1 MVVVLSEKDRE
12 KIFDTLTDKQIRVIK
27 RYVLDIVKSELLTK
41 YFWKGINWD
50 LVGLEYDPLFH
61 KKLAERVS
69 RQPRLFCS
77 ACGKPLKN
85 QYIVKSKQ
93 TGHIQELGSTCL
105 SDRAGIDIRIVKEIH
120 NSRKRI
126 NLFQDEI
133 LSDYR
138 NKERFPNRIYKDIIE
153 INADRSWGPKFR
165 SKILDFKGAN
175 LPLFHKDH
183 NKLLKDLSNRR
194 NELDEEEQF
203 GHKDKVRNNI
213 QEYIHLKRYINE
225 IIQKDRSLNIIRKE
239 ETLSDALERI
249 TNINNSINDD
259 FAVIPISK
267 QKELAKQ
274 YIDPFNQKLSRIRK
288 VKQIDSKTWIDEAV
302 KISTTIM
309 SIVQD
314 FNEIKD
320 KRINEYKR
328 VVQEVNDVSKTI
340 PGRNQY
346 FEPDLTKNIDEEIA
360 FYKQYLEELKLEKKI
375 IYYPKNLKRRLSEK
389 ESNLKRNPS
398 AIQDDLSRSVTLPEK
413 DALVRYYLLKQGF
426 YQEFTLDDFD
436 QKSESEQVQ
445 ILEYASLKAELIK
458 EIYKFE
464 IEITARKNAM
474 NNLINEINGLAKGML
489 DDRYIH
495 SAERDRYISTKVL
508 YYDNNYSTTIL
519 RLKNEKQVLEN
530 FVDKF
535 SKYPQ
540 SLLNNLEVASEKIY
554 NVPSDSRRI
563 MHEYVKQLHIYEKNI
578 LLIDDYRLLLEYYFM
593 KSKETNDLKKI
604 SFSQVAEVLTKEQF
618 KKLNHKNKLNRLQGI
633 YLINGLVTEIK
644 KYIIDVDL
652 AKKIKR
658 LNELRKETD
667 GKNYQVHH
675 LPQEILMKADV
686 DEIKEYSDKIDK
698 NIQYKEYIKKIEVL
712 INEIYELQE
721 ELFGN
726 NVNPIDVLAE
736 LQNNHNL
743 KLAKT
748 KFKSLSNIKEELEI
762 GLKRTHNIWREPEF
776 DEIRTPLHQVIAENI
791 FIENEDLDTFESI
804 KQQAEELE
812 LSLTDNEKQ
821 VVEYFLRKKKFMDSS
836 GKIQQNLYFNN
847 IDSKTFELNK
857 LSRKIFIEY
866 YVLKLKLEKYIYYYN
881 KLESNSAYIR
891 ELEKIISMNGK
902 IVKTKIKKSSGDP
915 EELSTLL
922 KDNLNIFRSTNNNK
936 SQEYA
941 LIFSD
946 YNNKIMKILHLS
958 KKQGNNLEFIKESIE
973 YLMDKYQSKKY
984 LVKSNAKSKK
994 SKYLDTYQNEL
1005 DIKWKK
1011 DLIESMFKVED
1022 EINWDK
1028 VKYKI
1033 VNYLSDYRI
1042 QINDEWK
1049 QELINLLFEI
1059 NYNYFGNSLS
1069 DLSKENEAALI
1080 NRNMLFL
1087 GFMNNTIKQLSKM

>member
-274 YIDPFNQKLSRIRK
+274 YIGPFNQKLSRIRK

>member
-41 YFWKGINWD
+41 YFWKEINWD

-69 RQPRLFCS
+69 QPRLFCS

-93 TGHIQELGSTCL
+93 TGYIQELGSTCL
-105 SDRAGIDIRIVKEIH
+105 ADRAGIDIRIVKEIH

-203 GHKDKVRNNI
+203 GHKDKVRNNT

-225 IIQKDRSLNIIRKE
+225 IVRKDRSLNIIQKE

-288 VKQIDSKTWIDEAV
+288 VKQIDSKAWIDEAV
-302 KISTTIM
+302 KISTIIM

-340 PGRNQY
+340 PGKNQY

-375 IYYPKNLKRRLSEK
+375 VYYPKNLKKRLSEK
-389 ESNLKRNPS
+389 KSDSKRNLS
-398 AIQDDLSRSVTLPEK
+398 AIQDDLNRSVTLPEK
-413 DALVRYYLLKQGF
+413 DVLVKYYLLKQEF
-426 YQEFTLDDFD
+426 YQDFTLDDFD

-563 MHEYVKQLHIYEKNI
+563 MHEYVKQLHIYEKNR

-791 FIENEDLDTFESI
+791 FIEKEDLDTFESI

-1059 NYNYFGNSLS
+1059 NYNYFGNYLS

>member
-27 RYVLDIVKSELLTK
+27 RYVLDRVKSELLTK

-69 RQPRLFCS
+69 QPRLFCS

-93 TGHIQELGSTCL
+93 TGYIQELGSTCL
-105 SDRAGIDIRIVKEIH
+105 ADRAGIDIRIVKEIH

-203 GHKDKVRNNI
+203 GHKDKVRNNT

-225 IIQKDRSLNIIRKE
+225 IVRKDRSLNIIQKE

-288 VKQIDSKTWIDEAV
+288 VKQIDSKAWIDEAV
-302 KISTTIM
+302 KISTIIM

-340 PGRNQY
+340 PGKNQY

-375 IYYPKNLKRRLSEK
+375 VYYPKNLKKRLSEK
-389 ESNLKRNPS
+389 KSDSKRNLS
-398 AIQDDLSRSVTLPEK
+398 AIQDDLNRSVTLPEK
-413 DALVRYYLLKQGF
+413 DVLVKYYLLKQEF
-426 YQEFTLDDFD
+426 YQDFTLDDFD

-563 MHEYVKQLHIYEKNI
+563 MHEYVKQLHIYEKNR

-593 KSKETNDLKKI
+593 KSKETNNLKKVR
-604 SFSQVAEVLTKEQF
+604 FSQVAEVLTKEQF

-633 YLINGLVTEIK
+633 YLINGLVMEIK
-644 KYIIDVDL
+644 KYIIDVEL

-658 LNELRKETD
+658 LNELREETD

-791 FIENEDLDTFESI
+791 FIEKEDLDTFESI

-902 IVKTKIKKSSGDP
+902 IVKTKIKKNSGDP

-994 SKYLDTYQNEL
+994 SKYLDTYQDEL

-1022 EINWDK
+1022 EIDWDK
-1028 VKYKI
+1028 VKYQI
-1033 VNYLSDYRI
+1033 VNYLSDYRT

-1049 QELINLLFEI
+1049 QELIHFLFEI

-1080 NRNMLFL
+1080 NRNILFL
-1087 GFMNNTIKQLSKM
+1087 SFMSNTIKQLSKM

>member
-69 RQPRLFCS
+69 QPRLFCS

-93 TGHIQELGSTCL
+93 TGYIQELGSTCL
-105 SDRAGIDIRIVKEIH
+105 ADRAGIDIRIVKEIH

-203 GHKDKVRNNI
+203 GHKDKVRNNT

-225 IIQKDRSLNIIRKE
+225 IVRKDRSLNIIQKE

-288 VKQIDSKTWIDEAV
+288 VKQIDSKAWIDEAV
-302 KISTTIM
+302 KISTIIM

-340 PGRNQY
+340 PGKNQY

-375 IYYPKNLKRRLSEK
+375 VYYPKNLKKRLSEK
-389 ESNLKRNPS
+389 KSDSKRNLS
-398 AIQDDLSRSVTLPEK
+398 AIQDDLNRSVTLPEK
-413 DALVRYYLLKQGF
+413 DVLVKYYLLKQEF
-426 YQEFTLDDFD
+426 YQDFTLDDFD

-563 MHEYVKQLHIYEKNI
+563 MHEYVKQLHIYEKNR

-593 KSKETNDLKKI
+593 KSKETNNLKKVR
-604 SFSQVAEVLTKEQF
+604 FSQVAEVLTKEQF

-633 YLINGLVTEIK
+633 YLINGLVMEIK
-644 KYIIDVDL
+644 KYIIDVEL

-658 LNELRKETD
+658 LNKLREETD

-791 FIENEDLDTFESI
+791 FIEKEDLDTFESI

-902 IVKTKIKKSSGDP
+902 IVKTKIKKNSGDP

-994 SKYLDTYQNEL
+994 SKYLDTYQDEL

-1059 NYNYFGNSLS
+1059 NYNYFGNFLS

>member
-69 RQPRLFCS
+69 QPRLFCS

-93 TGHIQELGSTCL
+93 TGYIQELGSTCL
-105 SDRAGIDIRIVKEIH
+105 ADRAGIDIRIVKEIH

-203 GHKDKVRNNI
+203 GHKDKVRNNT

-225 IIQKDRSLNIIRKE
+225 IVRKDRSLNIIQKE

-288 VKQIDSKTWIDEAV
+288 VKQIDSKAWIDEAV
-302 KISTTIM
+302 KISTIIM

-340 PGRNQY
+340 PGKNQY

-375 IYYPKNLKRRLSEK
+375 VYYPKNLKKRLSEK
-389 ESNLKRNPS
+389 KSDSKRNLS
-398 AIQDDLSRSVTLPEK
+398 AIQDDLNRSVTLPEK
-413 DALVRYYLLKQGF
+413 DVLVKYYLLKQEF
-426 YQEFTLDDFD
+426 YQDFTLDDFD

-563 MHEYVKQLHIYEKNI
+563 MHEYVKQLHIYEKNR

-593 KSKETNDLKKI
+593 KSKETNNLKKVR
-604 SFSQVAEVLTKEQF
+604 FSQVAEVLTKEQF

-633 YLINGLVTEIK
+633 YLINGLVMEIK
-644 KYIIDVDL
+644 KYIIDVEL

-658 LNELRKETD
+658 LNELREETD

-791 FIENEDLDTFESI
+791 FIEKEDLDTFESI

-902 IVKTKIKKSSGDP
+902 IVKTKIKKNSGDP

-994 SKYLDTYQNEL
+994 SKYLDTYQDEL

-1059 NYNYFGNSLS
+1059 NYNYFGNFLS

>member
-69 RQPRLFCS
+69 QPRLFCS

-984 LVKSNAKSKK
+984 LVKSNEKSKK

>member
-1 MVVVLSEKDRE
+1 MVVVLSEKDRRE
-12 KIFDTLTDKQIRVIK
+12 IFDTLTNKQIRVIK
-27 RYVLDIVKSELLTK
+27 RYVLDTVKSELLTK

-50 LVGLEYDPLFH
+50 LIGLEYDPFFH

-69 RQPRLFCS
+69 QPRLFCS

-105 SDRAGIDIRIVKEIH
+105 SDRAGIDIRIVKEIR

-225 IIQKDRSLNIIRKE
+225 IIRKDRSLNIIRKE

-563 MHEYVKQLHIYEKNI
+563 MHEYVKQLHIYEKNR

-791 FIENEDLDTFESI
+791 FIEKEDLDTFESI

-1059 NYNYFGNSLS
+1059 NYNYFGNYLS

>member
-69 RQPRLFCS
+69 QPRLFCS

-225 IIQKDRSLNIIRKE
+225 IIRKDRSLNIIRKE

>member
-69 RQPRLFCS
+69 QPRLFCS

>member
-69 RQPRLFCS
+69 QPRLFCS

-1042 QINDEWK
+1042 QINNEWK

>member
-1 MVVVLSEKDRE
+1 
-12 KIFDTLTDKQIRVIK
+12 
-27 RYVLDIVKSELLTK
+27 
-41 YFWKGINWD
+41 
-50 LVGLEYDPLFH
+50 
-61 KKLAERVS
+61 
-69 RQPRLFCS
+69 
-77 ACGKPLKN
+77 
-85 QYIVKSKQ
+85 
-93 TGHIQELGSTCL
+93 
-105 SDRAGIDIRIVKEIH
+105 
-120 NSRKRI
+120 
-126 NLFQDEI
+126 
-133 LSDYR
+133 
-138 NKERFPNRIYKDIIE
+138 
-153 INADRSWGPKFR
+153 
-165 SKILDFKGAN
+165 
-175 LPLFHKDH
+175 
-183 NKLLKDLSNRR
+183 
-194 NELDEEEQF
+194 
-203 GHKDKVRNNI
+203 
-213 QEYIHLKRYINE
+213 
-225 IIQKDRSLNIIRKE
+225 
-239 ETLSDALERI
+239 
-249 TNINNSINDD
+249 
-259 FAVIPISK
+259 
-267 QKELAKQ
+267 
-274 YIDPFNQKLSRIRK
+274 
-288 VKQIDSKTWIDEAV
+288 
-302 KISTTIM
+302 
-309 SIVQD
+309 
-314 FNEIKD
+314 
-320 KRINEYKR
+320 
-328 VVQEVNDVSKTI
+328 
-340 PGRNQY
+340 
-346 FEPDLTKNIDEEIA
+346 
-360 FYKQYLEELKLEKKI
+360 
-375 IYYPKNLKRRLSEK
+375 
-389 ESNLKRNPS
+389 
-398 AIQDDLSRSVTLPEK
+398 
-413 DALVRYYLLKQGF
+413 
-426 YQEFTLDDFD
+426 
-436 QKSESEQVQ
+436 
-445 ILEYASLKAELIK
+445 
-458 EIYKFE
+458 
-464 IEITARKNAM
+464 M

-495 SAERDRYISTKVL
+495 LAERDRYISTKVL

-675 LPQEILMKADV
+675 LPQEVLMKADV

>member
-12 KIFDTLTDKQIRVIK
+12 KIFDTLTDEQIRVIK
-27 RYVLDIVKSELLTK
+27 RYVLDRVKSELLTK

-69 RQPRLFCS
+69 QPRLFCS

-183 NKLLKDLSNRR
+183 NKLINDLSNRR
-194 NELDEEEQF
+194 RELDEEEQF

-225 IIQKDRSLNIIRKE
+225 IIRKDRNLNIIQKE
-239 ETLSDALERI
+239 ETLSNALERI

-259 FAVIPISK
+259 FAVIPTSK

-274 YIDPFNQKLSRIRK
+274 YIDPFNQKLSQIGK
-288 VKQIDSKTWIDEAV
+288 VKQIDSKAWIDEAV

-320 KRINEYKR
+320 KRINEYKH

-340 PGRNQY
+340 PGKNQY

-375 IYYPKNLKRRLSEK
+375 VYYPKNLKKRLSEK
-389 ESNLKRNPS
+389 KSDSKRNLS
-398 AIQDDLSRSVTLPEK
+398 AIQDDLNRSVTLPEK

-436 QKSESEQVQ
+436 QKSESEQMQ

-508 YYDNNYSTTIL
+508 YYDNNYSTTML

-530 FVDKF
+530 FVDRY

-540 SLLNNLEVASEKIY
+540 TLLNNLEVTSEKTYDI
-554 NVPSDSRRI
+554 PSDGRKI
-563 MHEYVKQLHIYEKNI
+563 THEYVKQLHVYEKNR
-578 LLIDDYRLLLEYYFM
+578 LLIDGYRLLLEYYFM
-593 KSKETNDLKKI
+593 RSKETNNLKEVH
-604 SFSQVAEVLTKEQF
+604 FSQVAEVLTKEQF

-644 KYIIDVDL
+644 KYIISVEL

-667 GKNYQVHH
+667 GKNYQAHQ

-686 DEIKEYSDKIDK
+686 SEIKEYSDKIDK
-698 NIQYKEYIKKIEVL
+698 NIQYREYIQKIEVL
-712 INEIYELQE
+712 INEIYKLQE
-721 ELFGN
+721 EVFGN
-726 NVNPIDVLAE
+726 NVNLIDVLTE

-748 KFKSLSNIKEELEI
+748 KFKSLSDMKEELEI
-762 GLKRTHNIWREPEF
+762 GLKRTRNIWREPEF
-776 DEIRTPLHQVIAENI
+776 DEIRTPLHRLISENI
-791 FIENEDLDTFESI
+791 FIEKADLDTFESI
-804 KQQAEELE
+804 KQQAEVLE

-821 VVEYFLRKKKFMDSS
+821 VVEYFLRKKKFKDNS

-847 IDSKTFELNK
+847 VDAKTFELNK
-857 LSRKIFIEY
+857 LSRKIFMEY
-866 YVLKLKLEKYIYYYN
+866 YVLKLKLEKYIYYYKKFEDN
-881 KLESNSAYIR
+881 AAYIR

-915 EELSTLL
+915 EELSMLL

-941 LIFSD
+941 LMFSD

-958 KKQGNNLEFIKESIE
+958 KRQGDNLEFIKELIE
-973 YLMDKYQSKKY
+973 YLMNKYQSKKY

-1022 EINWDK
+1022 EIDWDK
-1028 VKYKI
+1028 VKYQI
-1033 VNYLSDYRI
+1033 VNYLSDYRT

-1049 QELINLLFEI
+1049 QELIHFLFEI
-1059 NYNYFGNSLS
+1059 NYSYFGNSLS

-1080 NRNMLFL
+1080 NRNILFL
-1087 GFMNNTIKQLSKM
+1087 SFMSNTIKQLSKM

>member
-1 MVVVLSEKDRE
+1 MS
-12 KIFDTLTDKQIRVIK
+12 
-27 RYVLDIVKSELLTK
+27 
-41 YFWKGINWD
+41 
-50 LVGLEYDPLFH
+50 
-61 KKLAERVS
+61 
-69 RQPRLFCS
+69 QPRLFCS

-225 IIQKDRSLNIIRKE
+225 IIRKDRSLNIIRKE

-563 MHEYVKQLHIYEKNI
+563 MHEYVKQLHIYEKNR

-791 FIENEDLDTFESI
+791 FIEKEDLDTFESI

-1059 NYNYFGNSLS
+1059 NYNYFGNYLS

>member
-69 RQPRLFCS
+69 QPRLFCS

-946 YNNKIMKILHLS
+946 YNNKIMKILHFS

>member
-12 KIFDTLTDKQIRVIK
+12 KIFDTLTDEQIRVIK
-27 RYVLDIVKSELLTK
+27 RYVLDRVKSELLTK

-69 RQPRLFCS
+69 QPRLFCS

-203 GHKDKVRNNI
+203 GHKNKVRNNT

-225 IIQKDRSLNIIRKE
+225 IVRKDRSLNIIQKE

-274 YIDPFNQKLSRIRK
+274 YIDPFNQKLSQIGK
-288 VKQIDSKTWIDEAV
+288 VKQIDSKAWIDEAV

-340 PGRNQY
+340 PGKNQY

-375 IYYPKNLKRRLSEK
+375 VYYPKNLKKRLSEK
-389 ESNLKRNPS
+389 ESNPKRNPS
-398 AIQDDLSRSVTLPEK
+398 EIQDDLNRSVTLPEK
-413 DALVRYYLLKQGF
+413 DTLVRYYLLKQGF

-436 QKSESEQVQ
+436 QKSENEQMQ

-464 IEITARKNAM
+464 IEITTRKNAM

-495 SAERDRYISTKVL
+495 LAERDRYISTKVL
-508 YYDNNYSTTIL
+508 YYDNNYSTTML

-530 FVDKF
+530 FVDRY

-540 SLLNNLEVASEKIY
+540 TLLNDLEVTSEKTYDI
-554 NVPSDSRRI
+554 PSDDRKI
-563 MHEYVKQLHIYEKNI
+563 IHEYVKQLHVYEKNR

-593 KSKETNDLKKI
+593 RGKETNNLKEVR
-604 SFSQVAEVLTKEQF
+604 FSQVAEVLTEEQF

-644 KYIIDVDL
+644 KYIISVEL

-667 GKNYQVHH
+667 GKNYQAHQ
-675 LPQEILMKADV
+675 LPQEILMKTDV
-686 DEIKEYSDKIDK
+686 SEIKKYSDKIDK

-712 INEIYELQE
+712 INEIQKLQE

-726 NVNPIDVLAE
+726 NVNLIDVLTE

-748 KFKSLSNIKEELEI
+748 KFKSLSDMKEELEI

-776 DEIRTPLHQVIAENI
+776 NEIKTPLHQVITENI
-791 FIENEDLDTFESI
+791 FIEKENLETFESI

-812 LSLTDNEKQ
+812 LSLTDNEKL

-836 GKIQQNLYFNN
+836 GDIQQNLYFNN
-847 IDSKTFELNK
+847 VDSKTFELNK
-857 LSRKIFIEY
+857 LSRKNFMEY
-866 YVLKLKLEKYIYYYN
+866 YAVKLKLEKYIYYYN
-881 KLESNSAYIR
+881 KLESNAAYIR
-891 ELEKIISMNGK
+891 KLEKIISMNGK
-902 IVKTKIKKSSGDP
+902 IVKTKIKKSSGDT
-915 EELSTLL
+915 EELSMLL

-941 LIFSD
+941 LMFSD

-958 KKQGNNLEFIKESIE
+958 KKQGDNLEFIKELIE
-973 YLMDKYQSKKY
+973 YLMNKYQSKKY

-1022 EINWDK
+1022 EIDWDK
-1028 VKYKI
+1028 VKYQI
-1033 VNYLSDYRI
+1033 VNYLSDYRT

-1049 QELINLLFEI
+1049 QELIHFLFEI

-1069 DLSKENEAALI
+1069 DLSKENEVALI
-1080 NRNMLFL
+1080 NRNILFL
-1087 GFMNNTIKQLSKM
+1087 SFMSNTIKQLSKM

>member
-69 RQPRLFCS
+69 QPRLFCS

-93 TGHIQELGSTCL
+93 TGYIQELGSTCL
-105 SDRAGIDIRIVKEIH
+105 ADRAGIDIRIVKEIH

-203 GHKDKVRNNI
+203 GHKDKVRNNT

-225 IIQKDRSLNIIRKE
+225 IVRKDRSLNIIQKE

-274 YIDPFNQKLSRIRK
+274 YIDPFNQKLSQIGK
-288 VKQIDSKTWIDEAV
+288 VKQIDSKAWIDEAV

-340 PGRNQY
+340 PGKNQY
-346 FEPDLTKNIDEEIA
+346 FELDLTKNIDEEIA

-375 IYYPKNLKRRLSEK
+375 VYYPKNLKKRLSEK
-389 ESNLKRNPS
+389 KSDSKRNLS
-398 AIQDDLSRSVTLPEK
+398 AIQDDLNRSVTLPEK
-413 DALVRYYLLKQGF
+413 DILVKYYLLKQGF
-426 YQEFTLDDFD
+426 YQDFTLDDFD
-436 QKSESEQVQ
+436 QKSKSEQEQ
-445 ILEYASLKAELIK
+445 ILEYASLKAELIR

-563 MHEYVKQLHIYEKNI
+563 MHEYVKQLHIYEKNR

-791 FIENEDLDTFESI
+791 FIEKEDLDTFESI

-1059 NYNYFGNSLS
+1059 NYNYFGNYLS

>member
-50 LVGLEYDPLFH
+50 LVGLEYDPLFY

-69 RQPRLFCS
+69 QPRLFCS

-183 NKLLKDLSNRR
+183 NKLLKDLSNRQ

-762 GLKRTHNIWREPEF
+762 GLKRTHNIWRGPEF

>member
-12 KIFDTLTDKQIRVIK
+12 KIFDTLTDEQISVIK
-27 RYVLDIVKSELLTK
+27 RYVLDRVKSELLTK

-69 RQPRLFCS
+69 QPRLFCS

-93 TGHIQELGSTCL
+93 TGYIQRLGSTCL
-105 SDRAGIDIRIVKEIH
+105 ADRAGIDIRIVKEIH

-126 NLFQDEI
+126 NIFQDEI
-133 LSDYR
+133 LSEYR

-153 INADRSWGPKFR
+153 INADKSWGRNFR
-165 SKILDFKGAN
+165 DKILDFKGAN

-183 NKLLKDLSNRR
+183 NKLINDLSNRR
-194 NELDEEEQF
+194 RELFEEEQF
-203 GHKDKVRNNI
+203 DHKNKVRNNI

-225 IIQKDRSLNIIRKE
+225 IVRKDRSLNIIQKE
-239 ETLSDALERI
+239 ETLDDALERI

-259 FAVIPISK
+259 FAEIPIPK

-274 YIDPFNQKLSRIRK
+274 YIDPFNQKLSQIIK
-288 VKQIDSKTWIDEAV
+288 VKQIDSKAWIDEAV
-302 KISTTIM
+302 KISTEIM
-309 SIVQD
+309 NIVQD
-314 FNEIKD
+314 FNETKD
-320 KRINEYKR
+320 KRIIEYKR
-328 VVQEVNDVSKTI
+328 IVQEVNDVSKTI
-340 PGRNQY
+340 PGKNQY
-346 FEPDLTKNIDEEIA
+346 FEPDLTQNIDEEIA

-375 IYYPKNLKRRLSEK
+375 VYYPKNLKKRLSEK
-389 ESNLKRNPS
+389 ESNSKRNPS
-398 AIQDDLSRSVTLPEK
+398 AIQDDLNRSVTLPEK

-436 QKSESEQVQ
+436 QKSENEQMQ

-508 YYDNNYSTTIL
+508 YYDNNYSTTML

-530 FVDKF
+530 FVDRY

-540 SLLNNLEVASEKIY
+540 TLLNNLEVASEKIY
-554 NVPSDSRRI
+554 DVPSDSRRI
-563 MHEYVKQLHIYEKNI
+563 MHEYVKQLHIYEKNR

-593 KSKETNDLKKI
+593 KSKETNNLKKVR
-604 SFSQVAEVLTKEQF
+604 FSQVAEVLTKEQF

-644 KYIIDVDL
+644 KYIIDVEL
-652 AKKIKR
+652 AKKIKK

-667 GKNYQVHH
+667 GKNYQAHQ
-675 LPQEILMKADV
+675 LPQGILMKADV
-686 DEIKEYSDKIDK
+686 GEIKEYSDKIDK
-698 NIQYKEYIKKIEVL
+698 NMQYKEYIKKIEVL
-712 INEIYELQE
+712 INEIYKLQE

-736 LQNNHNL
+736 LQNKHNL

-748 KFKSLSNIKEELEI
+748 KFKSLSDIKEKLEI
-762 GLKRTHNIWREPEF
+762 GLKRTHNIWRESEF
-776 DEIRTPLHQVIAENI
+776 DEIRTPLHRLISENI
-791 FIENEDLDTFESI
+791 FIEKEDLDTFESI

-812 LSLTDNEKQ
+812 LSLTDDEKL

-847 IDSKTFELNK
+847 VDSKTFELNK
-857 LSRKIFIEY
+857 LSRKIFMEY
-866 YVLKLKLEKYIYYYN
+866 YILKLKLEKNIYYYN
-881 KLESNSAYIR
+881 KLESNTAYIR

-941 LIFSD
+941 LMFSD

-958 KKQGNNLEFIKESIE
+958 KKQSDSLEFIKESIK

-994 SKYLDTYQNEL
+994 SKYLDTYQDEL

-1022 EINWDK
+1022 EIDWDK
-1028 VKYKI
+1028 VKYQI
-1033 VNYLSDYRI
+1033 VNYLSDYRT

-1049 QELINLLFEI
+1049 QELIHFLFEI

-1069 DLSKENEAALI
+1069 NLSKENEAALI
-1080 NRNMLFL
+1080 NRNILFL
-1087 GFMNNTIKQLSKM
+1087 SFMSNTIKQLSKM

>member
-12 KIFDTLTDKQIRVIK
+12 KIFDTLTNKQVEVIK
-27 RYVLDIVKSELLTK
+27 RYVLDRVKSKLLSR
-41 YFWKGINWD
+41 YFWDGINWE
-50 LVGLEYDPLFH
+50 LIGLEYDPFFH
-61 KKLAERVS
+61 KKLSERTNRPMYS
-69 RQPRLFCS
+69 CS
-77 ACGKPLKN
+77 ACGSSLKN
-85 QYIVKSKQ
+85 QYVVKSKQ
-93 TGHIQELGSTCL
+93 TGHIQRLGSTCL
-105 SDRAGIDIRIVKEIH
+105 SDRTGISPKIAKEIH
-120 NSRKRI
+120 NSRKEI

-133 LSDYR
+133 LLDYK
-138 NKERFPNRIYKDIIE
+138 NKGRFPNRIYKNIVE
-153 INADRSWGPKFR
+153 INADRSWGRNFR
-165 SKILDFKGAN
+165 DKILDFKEAN
-175 LPLFHKDH
+175 LPLFHKDR
-183 NKLLKDLSNRR
+183 NKLLRDLSNRR

-203 GHKDKVRNNI
+203 GHKDKVRNNT

-225 IIQKDRSLNIIRKE
+225 IVRKDRSLNIIQKE

-288 VKQIDSKTWIDEAV
+288 VKQIDSKAWIDEAV

-314 FNEIKD
+314 FNEIKN
-320 KRINEYKR
+320 KRINEYKCI
-328 VVQEVNDVSKTI
+328 VQEVNDVSKTI
-340 PGRNQY
+340 PGKNQY
-346 FEPDLTKNIDEEIA
+346 FEPDLTKNIDEEMT

-375 IYYPKNLKRRLSEK
+375 VYYPRNLKKRLSEK
-389 ESNLKRNPS
+389 KSDSKRNLS
-398 AIQDDLSRSVTLPEK
+398 AIQDDLNRSVTFPEK
-413 DALVRYYLLKQGF
+413 DILVKYYLLKQGF
-426 YQEFTLDDFD
+426 YQDFTLEDFD
-436 QKSESEQVQ
+436 QKSESEQAQ

-458 EIYKFE
+458 EIHKFE

-474 NNLINEINGLAKGML
+474 NDLINEINSLAKGML

-495 SAERDRYISTKVL
+495 SAERDRYISTEVL
-508 YYDNNYSTTIL
+508 YYDNNYSTTML

-530 FVDKF
+530 FVDRY

-540 SLLNNLEVASEKIY
+540 TLLNNLEVASEKIY
-554 NVPSDSRRI
+554 DVPSDSRRI
-563 MHEYVKQLHIYEKNI
+563 MHEYVKQLHIYEKNR

-593 KSKETNDLKKI
+593 KSKETNNLKKVR
-604 SFSQVAEVLTKEQF
+604 FSQVAEVLTKEQF

-644 KYIIDVDL
+644 KYIIDVEL

-667 GKNYQVHH
+667 GKNYQVHQ

-686 DEIKEYSDKIDK
+686 GEIKEYSDKIDK

-726 NVNPIDVLAE
+726 NVNPIAILTE
-736 LQNNHNL
+736 LQNKHNI

-748 KFKSLSNIKEELEI
+748 KFKSLSDMKEELEI

-836 GKIQQNLYFNN
+836 GKIKQNLYFNN
-847 IDSKTFELNK
+847 VDSKTFELNK

-994 SKYLDTYQNEL
+994 SKYLDTYQDKL

-1033 VNYLSDYRI
+1033 VNYLSDYQI

>member
-27 RYVLDIVKSELLTK
+27 RYVLDRVKSELLTK

-69 RQPRLFCS
+69 QPRLFCS

-93 TGHIQELGSTCL
+93 TGYIQKLGSTCL
-105 SDRAGIDIRIVKEIH
+105 ADRAGIDIRIVKEIH

-126 NLFQDEI
+126 NIFQDEI
-133 LSDYR
+133 LSEYR

-153 INADRSWGPKFR
+153 INADKSWGRNFR
-165 SKILDFKGAN
+165 DKILDFKGAN

-183 NKLLKDLSNRR
+183 NKLINDLSNRR
-194 NELDEEEQF
+194 RELFEEEQF
-203 GHKDKVRNNI
+203 DHKNKVRNNI

-225 IIQKDRSLNIIRKE
+225 IVRKDRSLNIIQKE
-239 ETLSDALERI
+239 ETLDDALERI

-274 YIDPFNQKLSRIRK
+274 YIDPFNQKLSQIGK
-288 VKQIDSKTWIDEAV
+288 VKQIDSKAWIDEAV

-340 PGRNQY
+340 PGKNQY

-398 AIQDDLSRSVTLPEK
+398 AIQDDLNRSVTLPEK

-436 QKSESEQVQ
+436 QKSESEQMQ

-464 IEITARKNAM
+464 IEITARKNVM

-508 YYDNNYSTTIL
+508 YYDNNYSTTML

-530 FVDKF
+530 FVDRY

-540 SLLNNLEVASEKIY
+540 TLLNNLEVASEKIY
-554 NVPSDSRRI
+554 DVPSDSRRI
-563 MHEYVKQLHIYEKNI
+563 MHEYVKQLHIYEKNR

-593 KSKETNDLKKI
+593 KSKETNNLKKVR
-604 SFSQVAEVLTKEQF
+604 FSQVAEVLTKEQF

-644 KYIIDVDL
+644 KYIIDVEL
-652 AKKIKR
+652 AKKIKK

-667 GKNYQVHH
+667 GKNYQAHQ
-675 LPQEILMKADV
+675 LPQGILMKADV
-686 DEIKEYSDKIDK
+686 GEIKEYNDKIDK
-698 NIQYKEYIKKIEVL
+698 NIQYKEYIQKIEVL
-712 INEIYELQE
+712 INEIQKLQE

-726 NVNPIDVLAE
+726 NVNLIDVLTE

-748 KFKSLSNIKEELEI
+748 KFKSLSDMKEELEI

-776 DEIRTPLHQVIAENI
+776 NEIRTPLHQVITENI
-791 FIENEDLDTFESI
+791 FIEKENLETFESI

-812 LSLTDNEKQ
+812 LSLTDNEKL

-836 GKIQQNLYFNN
+836 GDIQQNLYFNN
-847 IDSKTFELNK
+847 VDSKTFELNK
-857 LSRKIFIEY
+857 LSRKNFMEY
-866 YVLKLKLEKYIYYYN
+866 YAVKLKLEKYIYYYN
-881 KLESNSAYIR
+881 KLESNAAYIR
-891 ELEKIISMNGK
+891 KLEKIISMNGK
-902 IVKTKIKKSSGDP
+902 IVKTKIKKSSGDT
-915 EELSTLL
+915 EELSMLL

-941 LIFSD
+941 LMFSD

-958 KKQGNNLEFIKESIE
+958 KKQGDNLEFIKELIE
-973 YLMDKYQSKKY
+973 YLMNKYQSKKY

-1022 EINWDK
+1022 EIDWDK
-1028 VKYKI
+1028 VKYQI
-1033 VNYLSDYRI
+1033 VNYLSDYRT

-1049 QELINLLFEI
+1049 QELIHFLFEI

-1069 DLSKENEAALI
+1069 DLSKENEVALI
-1080 NRNMLFL
+1080 NRNILFL
-1087 GFMNNTIKQLSKM
+1087 SFMSNTIKQLSKM

>member
-69 RQPRLFCS
+69 QPRLFCS

-748 KFKSLSNIKEELEI
+748 KFKSLGNIKEELEI

>member
-69 RQPRLFCS
+69 QPRLFCS

-776 DEIRTPLHQVIAENI
+776 DEIRTPLHQMIAENI

>member
-69 RQPRLFCS
+69 QPRLFCS

-847 IDSKTFELNK
+847 IDSKTFELKK

-984 LVKSNAKSKK
+984 LVKSNEKSKK

>member
-12 KIFDTLTDKQIRVIK
+12 KIFDTLTNKQVKVIK
-27 RYVLDIVKSELLTK
+27 RYVLDRVKSKLLSK
-41 YFWKGINWD
+41 YFWDGIDWE
-50 LVGLEYDPLFH
+50 LIGLEYDPFFH
-61 KKLAERVS
+61 KKLSERTNRPMYS
-69 RQPRLFCS
+69 CS
-77 ACGKPLKN
+77 ACGSSLKN
-85 QYIVKSKQ
+85 QYVVRSKQ
-93 TGHIQELGSTCL
+93 TGYIQKLGSTCL
-105 SDRAGIDIRIVKEIH
+105 SDRTGISPKIAKEIH
-120 NSRKRI
+120 NSRKEI

-133 LSDYR
+133 LLDYR
-138 NKERFPNRIYKDIIE
+138 NKERFPNRIYKNIVE
-153 INADRSWGPKFR
+153 INADRSWGRNFR
-165 SKILDFKGAN
+165 DKILDFKEAN

-183 NKLLKDLSNRR
+183 NKLINDLSNRR
-194 NELDEEEQF
+194 RELDEEKQF

-225 IIQKDRSLNIIRKE
+225 IIRKDRSLNIIQKE
-239 ETLSDALERI
+239 EKLNTALERI

-259 FAVIPISK
+259 FAEIPISK

-274 YIDPFNQKLSRIRK
+274 YIDPFNQKLSQIRK
-288 VKQIDSKTWIDEAV
+288 VKQIDSKAWIDEAV
-302 KISTTIM
+302 KISTAIM
-309 SIVQD
+309 GIVQD
-314 FNEIKD
+314 FNEIKV

-328 VVQEVNDVSKTI
+328 IVQEVNDVSKTI

-375 IYYPKNLKRRLSEK
+375 VYYPKNLKKRLSEK
-389 ESNLKRNPS
+389 EKNPKRNLS
-398 AIQDDLSRSVTLPEK
+398 SIQDDLNRSVTLPEK

-436 QKSESEQVQ
+436 QKSESEQMQV
-445 ILEYASLKAELIK
+445 LEYASLKAELIR

-474 NNLINEINGLAKGML
+474 NDLINEINVLAKGML

-508 YYDNNYSTTIL
+508 YYDNNYSTTMQ

-530 FVDKF
+530 FVDRF

-540 SLLNNLEVASEKIY
+540 TLLDDLEVASEKPY
-554 NVPSDSRRI
+554 DVPSDGRKI
-563 MHEYVKQLHIYEKNI
+563 MHKYVKQLHVYKKNI

-593 KSKETNDLKKI
+593 RGRETNNLKKVR
-604 SFSQVAEVLTKEQF
+604 FSQVAEVLTEEQF

-644 KYIIDVDL
+644 KYIINVEL

-658 LNELRKETD
+658 LNKLRKETD
-667 GKNYQVHH
+667 GKNYQAHQ
-675 LPQEILMKADV
+675 LPQEILMKSTV
-686 DEIKEYSDKIDK
+686 SEIKEYSDKIDK
-698 NIQYKEYIKKIEVL
+698 NIQYREYIKKIEVL
-712 INEIYELQE
+712 INEIYKLQE

-726 NVNPIDVLAE
+726 NVKSIDVLTE
-736 LQNNHNL
+736 LQNKHNL
-743 KLAKT
+743 KLAKN
-748 KFKSLSNIKEELEI
+748 KFKSLSAMKEGLEI
-762 GLKRTHNIWREPEF
+762 GLRRTHNIWRETEF
-776 DEIRTPLHQVIAENI
+776 DEIRTPLHRLISENI
-791 FIENEDLDTFESI
+791 FIEKADLDTFESI

-812 LSLTDNEKQ
+812 LSLTDDEKL
-821 VVEYFLRKKKFMDSS
+821 VVEYFLRKKKFTDSS
-836 GKIQQNLYFNN
+836 GEIQQNLYFNN
-847 IDSKTFELNK
+847 VDSKTFELNK
-857 LSRKIFIEY
+857 LSRKNFMEY

-881 KLESNSAYIR
+881 KLESNSAYIG

-902 IVKTKIKKSSGDP
+902 IVKNKIKKSSGDP

-922 KDNLNIFRSTNNNK
+922 KDNLNIFRSTSNNK

-941 LIFSD
+941 LMFSD

-958 KKQGNNLEFIKESIE
+958 KKQSDSLEFIKESIK

-994 SKYLDTYQNEL
+994 SKYLDTYQDEL

-1028 VKYKI
+1028 IKYKI

-1080 NRNMLFL
+1080 NRNVLFL
-1087 GFMNNTIKQLSKM
+1087 DFMNNTIKQLSKM

>member
-12 KIFDTLTDKQIRVIK
+12 KIFDTLTDEQIRVIK
-27 RYVLDIVKSELLTK
+27 RYVLDRVKSELLTK

-69 RQPRLFCS
+69 QPRLFCS

-203 GHKDKVRNNI
+203 GHKNKVRNNT

-225 IIQKDRSLNIIRKE
+225 IVRKDRSLNIIQKE

-274 YIDPFNQKLSRIRK
+274 YIDPFNQKLSQIGK
-288 VKQIDSKTWIDEAV
+288 VKQIDSKAWIDEAV

-340 PGRNQY
+340 PGKNQY

-360 FYKQYLEELKLEKKI
+360 FYKQYLEELRLEKKI

-398 AIQDDLSRSVTLPEK
+398 AIQDDLNRSVTLPEK
-413 DALVRYYLLKQGF
+413 DILVKYYLLKQGF
-426 YQEFTLDDFD
+426 YQDFTLDNFD
-436 QKSESEQVQ
+436 QKSESEQIQ

-508 YYDNNYSTTIL
+508 YYDNNYSTTML
-519 RLKNEKQVLEN
+519 RLTNEKQVLEN
-530 FVDKF
+530 FVDRY

-540 SLLNNLEVASEKIY
+540 TLLNNLEVASEKIY
-554 NVPSDSRRI
+554 DVPSDSRRI
-563 MHEYVKQLHIYEKNI
+563 MHEYVKQLHIYEKNR

-593 KSKETNDLKKI
+593 KSKETNNLKKVR
-604 SFSQVAEVLTKEQF
+604 FSQVAEVLTKEQF

-633 YLINGLVTEIK
+633 YLINGLVMEIK
-644 KYIIDVDL
+644 KYIIDVEL

-667 GKNYQVHH
+667 GKNYQVHQ

-686 DEIKEYSDKIDK
+686 GEIKEYSDKIDK
-698 NIQYKEYIKKIEVL
+698 NIQYKKYIKKIEVL

-726 NVNPIDVLAE
+726 NVNPIDILTE
-736 LQNNHNL
+736 IQNKHNL

-748 KFKSLSNIKEELEI
+748 KFKSLSDMKEELEI

-791 FIENEDLDTFESI
+791 FIENENLDTFESI

-836 GKIQQNLYFNN
+836 RKIKQNLYFNN
-847 IDSKTFELNK
+847 VDSKTFELNK

-994 SKYLDTYQNEL
+994 SKYLDTYQDEL